1 MNLEEQIHSDISH
14 TLIRYDFQILSF
26 DFDLC
31 FLCSTEALCFDK
43 VNMFLPGYLYI
54 KCNIL
59 KKKTHGHLNTVF
71 I

>member
-1 MNLEEQIHSDISH
+1 MNLEEQTHSDISH
-14 TLIRYDFQILSF
+14 TLIRYDFQILSFYSLASF

-54 KCNIL
+54 KCNI
-59 KKKTHGHLNTVF
+59 KKQLMVT
-71 I
+71 